1 MNRHP
6 RLNFPSFSFRIV
18 KRAERAYV
26 WDEIRG
32 RWLQLTPE
40 EWVRRHLIR
49 FLIEHSGVDR
59 HYLVQE
65 YPVDLQ
71 GQPQRA
77 DIVVFAPAGRSG
89 PEEEKPVEA
98 IDGEGRMMP
107 VLLAECKAA
116 DVPIDEAVLA
126 QAVRYN
132 SRVGARYLLLTNG
145 MRHYCYESD
154 GNGGYRTLSSFPD
167 LSLFY

>member
-6 RLNFPSFSFRIV
+6 RLNFPSFSFRFMRRGDV
-18 KRAERAYV
+18 TYV
-26 WDEIRG
+26 WDEMRG

-49 FLIEHSGVDR
+49 FLVEYSGVDR
-59 HYLVQE
+59 QYVVQE
-65 YPVDLQ
+65 YPVDMQ

-77 DIVVFAPAGRSG
+77 DVVIFAPGRKGGNGVVS
-89 PEEEKPVEA
+89 ECKPF
-98 IDGEGRMMP
+98 P

-116 DVPIDEAVLA
+116 DIPIDDTVLA

-132 SRVGARYLLLTNG
+132 AKVGARYLLLTNG
-145 MRHYCYESD
+145 LKHYCYEID
-154 GNGGYRTLSSFPD
+154 DMGNYRTLSAMPD
-167 LSLFY
+167 MSVFY

>member
-18 KRAERAYV
+18 KRGGRVFV

-49 FLIEHSGVDR
+49 FLEEHLGVDR
-59 HYLVQE
+59 QYLVQE
-65 YPVDLQ
+65 YPVDMQ

-77 DIVVFAPAGRSG
+77 DVVVFAPGRKEGSG
-89 PEEEKPVEA
+89 IVSGSQPF
-98 IDGEGRMMP
+98 P

-116 DVPIDEAVLA
+116 DIPIDDTVLA

-132 SRVGARYLLLTNG
+132 AKIGARYLLLTNG
-145 MRHYCYESD
+145 MKHYCYEVD
-154 GNGGYRTLSSFPD
+154 EQGVYQTLSAMPD
-167 LSLFY
+167 MSVFY